1 MATLRDLQAE
11 LFDKI
16 NPAVKFSVTRY
27 VMAVGFFVAVVGF
40 GIVSILHLGVDLLP
54 VINIPVVVVQTTYTG
69 ADPTVMDQQVTQ
81 IIEKAV
87 STVQGITDI
96 NSTSS
101 TGTSRVVLS
110 FDMSTDKNADANQVA
125 AKVSQAAKNL
135 PINLTTPPAVVTFD
149 VNSAPIIQ
157 FGVSAEGVT
166 MDQIGTWVNN
176 DLALQLERLDGVANV
191 TVDGAPQRTFNVLL
205 DPNKLAT
212 YGLLPQDVTNAIAGS
227 AVTQPIGSIVAAK
240 NTITFSTN
248 NLPDSADQISKIL
261 VNPTKGIS
269 VGAVAFVQDYPAPSN
284 YDRVNGVPSVIV
296 SVIKTV
302 DGNEVAVAKEVRQF
316 LAKKAFPTGFK
327 LTYSNDTT
335 GPITASIESTYH
347 ELFLTA
353 GIVAIICLLFLG
365 KLNTAFSV
373 ILAIP
378 IALSASPVL
387 YNLCGFS
394 FNLVSLQA
402 MIVGIGIVV
411 DDSIVVSENVERY
424 RRMGYS
430 LMESVL
436 KGASEVFSA
445 VMAAS
450 LSLLA
455 VLLPISFLGGIIG
468 QYIMQFSL
476 GLAAAVFFS
485 LLEAVLFL
493 TVRLAYTPEAHT
505 FDWRD
510 FLKSWVELPRAF
522 AWAWTHWNQG
532 LYVLLGVFAA
542 IIFPLVGSTLV
553 PHVGWMAIFLVVP
566 LWPVSLGVV
575 FYVTKIVISGLQ
587 AITTNLHHLTEKG
600 VEWVRE
606 NYAGSLEF
614 VLGHAGWVMG
624 GAGVIFVG
632 TVLFFALVSG
642 IPFNFVPTYDSG
654 TIVVSAYLP
663 PNTPPSITN
672 ELSGRVEAWLA
683 SQKEVVT
690 TQTIVSTGWGTGRS
704 GVFTITSTLGP
715 IETRRNSAL
724 LTVDWRK
731 AIFPMVVQVAP
742 SAHLAV
748 SAGGSMGGG
757 GASTASL
764 SLTLTTVD
772 YNLLVKTNDEVIAAL
787 NANPQ
792 VTDVNSSIVNTTED
806 DFFPDPD
813 KLTGTGLS
821 SATAALALQTY
832 ATGVQAANA
841 EIGGLAYPI
850 NVQLD
855 PSFLHSTQSLLDLP
869 VYSPTLGT
877 SVTAGQ
883 LGHFV
888 MDPAPATLTRYNRL
902 YSAQLDINLIPSAPP
917 ILVFKNTLIKELTD
931 AGILNGSISLGD
943 ASKWGPTALAAQL
956 QTAAPVAFLLAM
968 FLVYLVMGAQFNS
981 WKYPVYLLLPVPLAV
996 VGALWL
1002 VFFVGGGLDVFGM
1015 LGMLML
1021 IGLSAKNAII
1031 YLDFVVER
1039 LEVMPLKEALIDSAR
1054 LRFRPIVMTTLTV
1067 LVISFPLI
1075 FSTGQGSE
1083 FGRVLGI
1090 VMMGG
1095 IVTSAVLTFF
1105 VVPAAFW
1112 LFERRHYQE
1121 RVLGLHGPHAVAAV
1135 EAGPEHLALTEG
1147 PKE

>member
-27 VMAVGFFVAVVGF
+27 VMAVGFFIAVVGF
-40 GIVSILHLGVDLLP
+40 GIVSVLHLGVDLLP
-54 VINIPVVVVQTTYTG
+54 VINIPVVVVQTNYSG

-81 IIEKAV
+81 VIEKAV

-96 NSTSS
+96 NSSSS
-101 TGTSRVVLS
+101 TGVSRVVLN

-135 PINLTTPPAVVTFD
+135 PVNLTTPPAVVTFD
-149 VNSAPIIQ
+149 VNAAPIIQ
-157 FGVSAEGVT
+157 FGISAEGAT
-166 MDQIGTWVNN
+166 MNDVGTWVNN
-176 DLALQLERLDGVANV
+176 DLALQLERVDGVANV
-191 TVDGAPQRTFNVLL
+191 TVDGAPNRQFNVLL
-205 DPNKLAT
+205 DPNKLAS
-212 YGLLPQDVTNAIAGS
+212 YGLLPQQVTTAIANS
-227 AVTQPIGSIVAAK
+227 AITQPIGSIVAAK

-248 NLPDSADQISKIL
+248 NLPDSADKISKIL
-261 VNPTKGIS
+261 VDPSRGIT
-269 VGAVAFVQDYPAPSN
+269 VGTVAFVQDFPAPSN

-296 SVIKTV
+296 SVIKTT
-302 DGNEVAVAKEVRQF
+302 DANEVAVAKEVRAF
-316 LAKKAFPTGFK
+316 LAKKVFPAGFK

-335 GPITASIESTYH
+335 GPISASISSTYS

-353 GIVAIICLLFLG
+353 TIVAIICLLFLG

-387 YNLCGFS
+387 YNLAGFS

-424 RRMGYS
+424 RKMGYS

-505 FDWRD
+505 FNWHD
-510 FLKSWVELPRAF
+510 FLKSWIELPHAL
-522 AWAWTHWNQG
+522 AWSFKNWGKG
-532 LYVLLGVFAA
+532 LFILLGIVAA
-542 IIFPLVGSTLV
+542 ILFPLIGSAIV
-553 PHVGWMAIFLVVP
+553 PHTGWMAVFLVIP
-566 LWPVSLGVV
+566 LWPVTLGLT
-575 FYVTKIVISGLQ
+575 FYALKIVISGLQ
-587 AITTNLHHLTEKG
+587 ALTTNLHDLTEKG

-614 VLGHAGWVMG
+614 VLRHAGWVMG
-624 GAGVIFVG
+624 GAGAIFLG

-654 TIVVSAYLP
+654 TIRVSAFLP
-663 PNTPPSITN
+663 PNTPPSVTN
-672 ELSGRVEAWLA
+672 DLSGKVEAWLE

-690 TQTIVSTGWGTGRS
+690 TQAIVSTGWGTGRVGS
-704 GVFTITSTLGP
+704 FTLTATLTP

-724 LTVDWRK
+724 LTLDWRK
-731 AIFPMVVQVAP
+731 AIFPMVQQVAP
-742 SAHLAV
+742 SAHLSV

-757 GASTASL
+757 GSSNASL

-772 YNLLVKTNDEVIAAL
+772 YNLLVRTNDQVIAAL
-787 NANPQ
+787 NANPL
-792 VTDVNSSIVNTTED
+792 VTDVNSSILNTTED
-806 DFFPDPD
+806 DFYPDPE
-813 KLTGTGLS
+813 KLQGTGLS
-821 SATAALALQTY
+821 SSTAALALQTY
-832 ATGVQAANA
+832 ASGVQAANA

-850 NVQLD
+850 NVVLD
-855 PSFLHSTQSLLDLP
+855 PSYLHSTQSLLNLP
-869 VYSPTLGT
+869 VYSQTLGT
-877 SVTAGQ
+877 TLSAGQ
-883 LGHFV
+883 LGHFT
-888 MDPAPATLTRYNRL
+888 MAPAPATLTRYNRL

-917 ILVFKNTLIKELTD
+917 ILVFKNTLINELTK
-931 AGILNGSISLGD
+931 AGVINGSISLGD

-956 QTAAPVAFLLAM
+956 QSAAPIAFLLAM

-1039 LEVMPLKEALIDSAR
+1039 LEVMPLKDALIDSAR

-1112 LFERRHYQE
+1112 LFERRNYQE
-1121 RVLGLHGPHAVAAV
+1121 KVLGLHSPQTNPVIEGP
-1135 EAGPEHLALTEG
+1135 GPLALPEAA
-1147 PKE
+1147 KE